1 MDDLVANWLDYLRAE
16 RGLSQNALLAYE
28 RDFRLFQAYLHQ
40 NQLSVDAVTGS
51 HISDFLLDQKEN
63 NKSVT
68 SIIRYLQSVRS
79 FYKFHVNEGLLKSN
93 PTTAIALPK
102 KPERLPKVLDI
113 GQMQKLLNT
122 GFKPKP
128 PSKTKV
134 APSRQKIAEERSLRY
149 MAAFELLYATGMRVS
164 ELADLRD
171 NQIDMQ
177 ASFVR
182 VFGKRRKERI
192 IPFGRYAHAVLT
204 KYLQLRDDVR
214 RKVLVGGGKDYL
226 FTNAK
231 GRRISRGTFWS
242 QLKKVGVMAGLSK
255 NISPHVIRHSFA
267 THLLQGGAD
276 LRIVQELL
284 GHADIGTT
292 QIYTHVDRT
301 QLIEAHRKY
310 HPR

>member
-1 MDDLVANWLDYLRAE
+1 MDDLVATWLDYLRAE
-16 RGLSQNALLAYE
+16 RGLSQNALMAYE
-28 RDFRLFQAYLHQ
+28 RDFRLFQEYLGK
-40 NQLSVDAVTGS
+40 NQLSVDQVTSS

-63 NKSVT
+63 NKSVA
-68 SIIRYLQSVRS
+68 SIIRYLQSIRG
-79 FYKFHVNEGLLKSN
+79 FFKFHVNEGVLKAN

-102 KPERLPKVLDI
+102 KPERLPKVIDI
-113 GQMQKLLNT
+113 PQMQKLLNT
-122 GFKPKP
+122 GFKPQPLPK
-128 PSKTKV
+128 SKV
-134 APSRQKIAEERSLRY
+134 APSRRKIGEERSLKY

-192 IPFGRYAHAVLT
+192 VPFGRYAHAVLT
-204 KYLQLRDDVR
+204 KYIALRDQVR
-214 RKVLVGGGKDYL
+214 KKVLTGGGKDYL

-231 GRRISRGTFWS
+231 GGRVSRVTFWA
-242 QLKKVGVMAGLSK
+242 QLKKVGALAGLNK
-255 NISPHVIRHSFA
+255 NLSPHVLRHSFA

-276 LRIVQELL
+276 LRVVQELL

-301 QLIEAHRKY
+301 HLIEAHRKY